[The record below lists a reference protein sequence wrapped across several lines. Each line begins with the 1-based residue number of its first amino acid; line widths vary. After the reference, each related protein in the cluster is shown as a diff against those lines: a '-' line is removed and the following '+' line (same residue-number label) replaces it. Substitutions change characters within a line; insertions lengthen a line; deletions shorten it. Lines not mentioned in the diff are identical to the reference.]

1 MKYKSLTGILT
12 ALFLGILFV
21 GQPVHAQGLIQATGV
36 CEEAN
41 KATIKISIAD
51 TTNID
56 VLEFY
61 RADTIDG
68 EYQCIGTEELN
79 DLYYSNYYYDY
90 YNGDFYD
97 ESGYKY
103 TDPAILS
110 PYRTYYYQVKAYH
123 VEYDGYYDEYDDWI
137 DTETKECVETSDV
150 ISIYIIGPG
159 PSIKSGKRSGKNAAV
174 LTWNQVADA
183 DGYMIYCIT
192 DMDKKGRMVYP
203 DIYDESKYTLVKQID
218 NNATLSAT
226 FKKLTNGVTYTYR
239 IYAYKNIDGVTMK
252 SLSSEIKSISMDY
265 YGCYSESYDKKVKR
279 AFGSEKKRDKNF
291 KTEAKARKQMK
302 TIKIKVWDFKNGK
315 NGTKITK
322 TKYLTVNK
330 NLAPTIQQ
338 IFKEIYNSKEKQVIH
353 DIGCY
358 SYRTGQHMYGLA
370 IDVNPNE
377 NYMIDGKKIMSGSFW
392 KPKKNPYSIPKDCEF
407 VRIMNRYGFY
417 RGEWGDRKD
426 YMHFSYFGT

>member
-1 MKYKSLTGILT
+1 MNNKRLTTIFTIL
-12 ALFLGILFV
+12 LLGILFYS
-21 GQPVHAQGLIQATGV
+21 QPTHAQGLIQATGV

-41 KATIKISIAD
+41 KATIKMNIVD

-56 VLEFY
+56 GLEIY
-61 RADTIDG
+61 RADTADG
-68 EYQCIGTEELN
+68 EYQYIGGGELY
-79 DLYYSNYYYDY
+79 DLSYYDY
-90 YNGDFYD
+90 ENDTR
-97 ESGYKY
+97 GYRY
-103 TDPAILS
+103 TDPTILS
-110 PYRTYYYQVKAYH
+110 PYRYYYYQVKAYCI
-123 VEYDGYYDEYDDWI
+123 EDNEYYDELYGDWI
-137 DTETKECVETSDV
+137 ENETKEYVETSDV
-150 ISIYIIGPG
+150 ISIYIIGGG
-159 PSIKSGKRSGKNAAV
+159 PIIQSGKRSGKNAAV
-174 LTWNQVADA
+174 LSWSQVPEA
-183 DGYMIYCIT
+183 DGYLIYCVT
-192 DMDKKGRMVYP
+192 DMDSKGNMVYV

-218 NNATLSAT
+218 NNATLNAT

-239 IYAYKNIDGVTMK
+239 IYAYKNIDGVTTM

-265 YGCYSESYDKKVKR
+265 YGCFSESYDKKIKR
-279 AFGSEKKRDKNF
+279 AFGSEKKMRKNF

-322 TKYLTVNK
+322 IKYLTVNK

-377 NYMIDGKKIMSGSFW
+377 NYMIDGKKILSGSFW
-392 KPKKNPYSIPKDCEF
+392 KPKTNPYSIPKNCEF

-417 RGEWGDRKD
+417 RGEWGARKD